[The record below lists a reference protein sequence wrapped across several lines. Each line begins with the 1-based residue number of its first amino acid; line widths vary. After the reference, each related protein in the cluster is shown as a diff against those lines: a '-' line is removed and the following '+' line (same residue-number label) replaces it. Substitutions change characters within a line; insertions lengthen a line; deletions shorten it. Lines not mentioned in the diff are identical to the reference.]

1 MQPSELDGRIVL
13 ASCQSQDI
21 IQNCDSGRE
30 RGLVRRVA
38 GARACEL
45 AHCEADPSARS
56 RHEHT
61 CGLVG
66 VRLIGGSVYTKRLGA
81 RGMGARAQGQAS
93 REREGEGE
101 GKIDKVR
108 EVLAE
113 RERERE
119 RIYIYI

>member
-1 MQPSELDGRIVL
+1 M
-13 ASCQSQDI
+13 
-21 IQNCDSGRE
+21 
-30 RGLVRRVA
+30 A

-45 AHCEADPSARS
+45 AHCESDPIARS

-93 REREGEGE
+93 REREGE
-101 GKIDKVR
+101 R
-108 EVLAE
+108 E

-119 RIYIYI
+119 GERGRERERGREAREPDPSP